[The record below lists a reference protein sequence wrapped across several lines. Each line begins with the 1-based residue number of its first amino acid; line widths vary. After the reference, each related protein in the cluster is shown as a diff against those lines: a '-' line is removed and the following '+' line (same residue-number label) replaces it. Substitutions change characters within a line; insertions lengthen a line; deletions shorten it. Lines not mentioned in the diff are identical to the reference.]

1 MHGLCRRRRKPLP
14 EATQPPSSKTV
25 RMGNSG
31 INVPVP
37 EQNNPGGD
45 AMEQQTIT
53 MGQVT
58 YELRRVFQGTRPL
71 SELMAER
78 IVQNIPAARSVD
90 GGAGHEV

>member
-1 MHGLCRRRRKPLP
+1 
-14 EATQPPSSKTV
+14 
-25 RMGNSG
+25 MGNSG
-31 INVPVP
+31 INRPVP
-37 EQNNPGGD
+37 AQNSPGGD

-78 IVQNIPAARSVD
+78 IVQNIPTARSVD
-90 GGAGHEV
+90 GDHGHGV

>member
-1 MHGLCRRRRKPLP
+1 
-14 EATQPPSSKTV
+14 
-25 RMGNSG
+25 MGNSG
-31 INVPVP
+31 INYPVP
-37 EQNNPGGD
+37 AQNTLGGD

-78 IVQNIPAARSVD
+78 IAQNIPAARPVD
-90 GGAGHEV
+90 GGHGHEV